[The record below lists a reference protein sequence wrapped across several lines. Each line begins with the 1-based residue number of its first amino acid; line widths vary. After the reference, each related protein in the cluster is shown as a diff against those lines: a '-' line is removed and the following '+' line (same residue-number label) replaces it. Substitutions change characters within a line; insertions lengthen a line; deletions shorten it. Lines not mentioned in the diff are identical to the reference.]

1 MALCLDKSLLQFE
14 VPTTESGGQVI
25 GLKDHRIV
33 AYIVVEV
40 DYFVVL
46 GQMERVLNQIALVT
60 FKLHIGDLHIINEAY
75 DLIKDL
81 VLGLTESA

>member
-1 MALCLDKSLLQFE
+1 MALCLNESLLQFE
-14 VPTTESGGQVI
+14 VSTTESGGQVI

-60 FKLHIGDLHIINEAY
+60 FKLHIRDLHIINEAY

-81 VLGLTESA
+81 VLSLTESA